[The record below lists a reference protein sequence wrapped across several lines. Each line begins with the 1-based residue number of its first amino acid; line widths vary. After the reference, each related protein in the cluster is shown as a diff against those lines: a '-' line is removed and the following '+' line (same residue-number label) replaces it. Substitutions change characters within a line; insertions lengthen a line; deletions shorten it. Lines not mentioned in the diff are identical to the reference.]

1 MTLFDGRID
10 EMNRTLNSR
19 DQEARGVVYLWAEKW
34 LSRKESILRIVRV
47 SLLRLIRCIS
57 ALILD
62 GVGQNSELL
71 SEVHSLEIELE
82 CKFRVIQFLS

>member
-1 MTLFDGRID
+1 M
-10 EMNRTLNSR
+10 
-19 DQEARGVVYLWAEKW
+19 VYLWAEKL
-34 LSRKESILRIVRV
+34 LSRPVSLKALYDLKERINPSSSGIVIV
-47 SLLRLIRCIS
+47 SLLPIARLIRCIS

-82 CKFRVIQFLS
+82 CKFRVIKFLS